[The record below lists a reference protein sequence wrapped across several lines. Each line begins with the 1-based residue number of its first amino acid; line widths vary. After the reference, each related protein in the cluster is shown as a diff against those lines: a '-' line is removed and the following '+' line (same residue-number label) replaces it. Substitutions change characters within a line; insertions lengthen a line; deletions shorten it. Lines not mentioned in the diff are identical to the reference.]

1 MSMRFSIFACA
12 ALALLQGCRGNP
24 PAQTS
29 EAPKPATVEVG
40 AAPDATLSTESDR
53 VETRH
58 EAAFAGVLPNGF
70 PKDVPTYE
78 PSTLVDFGA
87 GAGWSYVVFQTP
99 QDLGV
104 VRGRYA
110 GALHGRGWAS
120 EGATGF
126 VKQKRH
132 LRVAF
137 ENAHPGSRIRVEY
150 QL

>member
-1 MSMRFSIFACA
+1 MIKRASIVAAA
-12 ALALLQGCRGNP
+12 ALTILQSCRDSSPAKP
-24 PAQTS
+24 PEPA
-29 EAPKPATVEVG
+29 KPATVEVG
-40 AAPDATLSTESDR
+40 AAPDAALSTETDR

-58 EAAFAGVLPNGF
+58 DAAFSGVLPGGF
-70 PKDVPTYE
+70 PKDVPTYV
-78 PSTLVDFGA
+78 PSTLVDFGT

-99 QDLGV
+99 QELGL
-104 VRGRYA
+104 VRGRYVE
-110 GALHGRGWAS
+110 ALHSRGWAS